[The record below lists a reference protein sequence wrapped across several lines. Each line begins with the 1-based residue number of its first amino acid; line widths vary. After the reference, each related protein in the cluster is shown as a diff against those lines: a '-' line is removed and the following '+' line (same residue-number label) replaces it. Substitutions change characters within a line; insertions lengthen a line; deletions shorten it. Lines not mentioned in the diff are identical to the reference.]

1 MAARTFSPAKLR
13 KARRYRRW
21 SQKRL
26 SSVAD
31 VGWVTI
37 SRLENG
43 HQLPYPNTVKALAEA
58 LSIPVSDLYDDAP
71 GGAR

>member
-1 MAARTFSPAKLR
+1 MITTRTFAPDKLR

-21 SQKRL
+21 SQDKL
-26 SSVAD
+26 SSVSD
-31 VGWVTI
+31 VSRLTI

-58 LSIPVSDLYDDAP
+58 LRIPVADLYDGEAEQ
-71 GGAR
+71 